1 MKREEIYNRV
11 ISLNDI
17 ECLNCKNKEKC
28 KIGRYRYYQKS
39 GFNSKCVYNKFY
51 QFILPKLNEEFNLL
65 ERYKFESAL
74 ALSTQL
80 KEEGL
85 DVNNVEL
92 SEWIEK
98 LGGKKHSVSD
108 SVNLSSVRKRT
119 ENSFQEKYGAINP
132 LCKGTSAF
140 KKRNET
146 VKEKYGTD
154 NVFQNKEIIEKIKT
168 KKEKTIL
175 EKYGVNNVFQLEEVK
190 EKIKQTN
197 REKYGTDYPIQNE
210 KFREKYFS
218 NVTSKGNLISSG
230 ENELAKILEDLGF
243 NFQRQVT
250 GKFKWFDENNKFHFC
265 IPDFLIEDKK
275 IVIEYFGDFWHANPL
290 FYKSEDLVYTRKAY
304 EIWRFDSTKKEFIEK
319 QGYKLIVIWENDFKN
334 NKDKVIETL
343 KLL

>member
-28 KIGRYRYYQKS
+28 KRCCNSYPKLNYNGR
-39 GFNSKCVYNKFY
+39 CVYNKFY
-51 QFILPKLNEEFNLL
+51 QFILPKLNEEFNIL
-65 ERYKFESAL
+65 ERYKLESAL

-98 LGGKKHSVSD
+98 LGGRKHSVSD
-108 SVNLSSVRKRT
+108 SINLSSVRKRT

-168 KKEKTIL
+168 KKEKTVL
-175 EKYGVNNVFQLEEVK
+175 EKYGVNNVFQLEEIK

-197 REKYGTDYPIQNE
+197 REKYGTDYAIQNE
-210 KFREKYFS
+210 KLREKYFS
-218 NVTSKGNLISSG
+218 KRTSKGNFISSG

-243 NFQRQVT
+243 NFQRQIT

-290 FYKSEDLVYTRKAY
+290 FYKSEDLVYTRKAS
-304 EIWRFDSTKKEFIEK
+304 EIWYFDSIKKEFIEK
-319 QGYKLIVIWENDFKN
+319 QGYKLIIIWENDLKN
-334 NKDKVIETL
+334 NIDKVIETL